1 MHEASPV
8 QRPSLPSR
16 YPFQLCIWSS
26 HSYTRSQAIVA
37 SVSRVPGVHWLPL
50 TAFCPQR
57 LCPRPRNSPFS
68 KPSFLTRDSIYSAA
82 AAAGVAE
89 QLRVELP
96 GARPVLCGRCT
107 IMTLVVDIKKR
118 NRPITLHS
126 PNVLH
131 STCGKQETVTH
142 ILLECKNTE
151 TPNQIINKTAPL
163 GIKLNL
169 SNILTNELL
178 TDIIIKNLHKRT

>member
-1 MHEASPV
+1 MSATAPNVFPGFVSV
-8 QRPSLPSR
+8 GRWNATGSLATR
-16 YPFQLCIWSS
+16 AA
-26 HSYTRSQAIVA
+26 TRSSRVA
-37 SVSRVPGVHWLPL
+37 STTV
-50 TAFCPQR
+50 
-57 LCPRPRNSPFS
+57 
-68 KPSFLTRDSIYSAA
+68 
-82 AAAGVAE
+82 
-89 QLRVELP
+89 
-96 GARPVLCGRCT
+96 
-107 IMTLVVDIKKR
+107 
-118 NRPITLHS
+118 TLHS